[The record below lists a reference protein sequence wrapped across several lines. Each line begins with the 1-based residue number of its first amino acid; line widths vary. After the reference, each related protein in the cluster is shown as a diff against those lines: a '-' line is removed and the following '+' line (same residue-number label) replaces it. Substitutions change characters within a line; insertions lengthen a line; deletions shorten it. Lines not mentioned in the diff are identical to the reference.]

1 MYFRN
6 PETRMAAEKRFEKMF
21 LEIFQR
27 DPSKV
32 PPCFE
37 MGETDG
43 PHLQSPLTEKA
54 TMPWEGLNRQPTL
67 EYISI
72 GKDADGSL
80 YSKEEL
86 TAVIAAAMDNDSP
99 LVRFLTPCAQNW
111 ATWDAAVIRY
121 AEENGKRA
129 VHVIFLQTTIN
140 REHEIYA
147 KGLNQV
153 RDAVPAEWKCG
164 TEVDIYYHYVLVLLV
179 KDGSREQIPKWRHVL
194 LSSKQR
200 EKDLSWHPDNLR
212 QYIMFVRMKEL
223 FKPLSQ
229 G

>member
-1 MYFRN
+1 MF
-6 PETRMAAEKRFEKMF
+6 PEILRKE
-21 LEIFQR
+21 
-27 DPSKV
+27 PSKI
-32 PPCFE
+32 PACLE
-37 MGETDG
+37 MCNTDG
-43 PHLQSPLTEKA
+43 AHTKSPLTRKA
-54 TMPWEGLNRQPTL
+54 IMQLEGLDRQPTL
-67 EYISI
+67 EYLSI
-72 GKDADGSL
+72 GKDDDGSL
-80 YSKEEL
+80 YSKKEL

-99 LVRFLTPCAQNW
+99 PVRFLTPCAQNW

-200 EKDLSWHPDNLR
+200 EKELSCHPDNLR
-212 QYIMFVRMKEL
+212 QYIMCVRMKEL

>member
-1 MYFRN
+1 
-6 PETRMAAEKRFEKMF
+6 
-21 LEIFQR
+21 
-27 DPSKV
+27 
-32 PPCFE
+32 

-43 PHLQSPLTEKA
+43 LTEKA
-54 TMPWEGLNRQPTL
+54 TMPWEGLDRQPTL

-80 YSKEEL
+80 L

-129 VHVIFLQTTIN
+129 VQVIFLQTTIN

-153 RDAVPAEWKCG
+153 RDAVTAE
-164 TEVDIYYHYVLVLLV
+164 
-179 KDGSREQIPKWRHVL
+179 
-194 LSSKQR
+194 
-200 EKDLSWHPDNLR
+200 
-212 QYIMFVRMKEL
+212 
-223 FKPLSQ
+223 
-229 G
+229 